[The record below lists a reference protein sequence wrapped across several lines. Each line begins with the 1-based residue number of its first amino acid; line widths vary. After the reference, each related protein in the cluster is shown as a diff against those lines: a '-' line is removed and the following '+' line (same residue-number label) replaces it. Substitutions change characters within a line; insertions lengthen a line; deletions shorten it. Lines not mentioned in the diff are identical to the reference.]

1 MGVKVD
7 LHGSPSFSVC
17 RYLRGLLG
25 ITVEEWLQSRV
36 KRLGLFQVRQVP
48 SPSDL
53 RQRSASNVS
62 DQELSGRGGSNRIF
76 LTHDHQ
82 RGHSDAWEH
91 RAEVC
96 GHDGMQGLLIGR
108 CT

>member
-48 SPSDL
+48 SPSDP

-62 DQELSGRGGSNRIF
+62 DQELSGRGG
-76 LTHDHQ
+76 LTVSFSPTITSGGTVM
-82 RGHSDAWEH
+82 RGSTGRKSVVTMA
-91 RAEVC
+91 C
-96 GHDGMQGLLIGR
+96 QGCL
-108 CT
+108 